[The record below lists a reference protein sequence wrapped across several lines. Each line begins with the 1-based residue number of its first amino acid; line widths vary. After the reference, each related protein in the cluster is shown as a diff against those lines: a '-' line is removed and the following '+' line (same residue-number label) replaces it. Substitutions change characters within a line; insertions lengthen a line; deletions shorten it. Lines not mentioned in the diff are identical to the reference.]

1 MYPVVS
7 VSIYADQ
14 SPSVA
19 RGSGVDC
26 SRVQI
31 MLFLLCVV
39 DDTLLRNDGGGA
51 KPFTTDHLH
60 IMQLLIVMRRTNDF
74 ILPTLLQ

>member
-1 MYPVVS
+1 
-7 VSIYADQ
+7 
-14 SPSVA
+14 
-19 RGSGVDC
+19 
-26 SRVQI
+26 

-60 IMQLLIVMRRTNDF
+60 IMQLLIVMRRTSDF